1 MSTPK
6 SKIKPSITNSKKAVS
21 KPKTTQSSSS
31 KKTSRKTAPQKD
43 EYLARTFQIF
53 ENAKKSTL
61 RLSKKTSKQLT
72 EVFEDMTSDLRSRFD
87 ERVESSLEKPELKK
101 ARRFLDNQQNQLLGQ
116 YDKLLSSLG
125 LMRISTH
132 Q

>member
-6 SKIKPSITNSKKAVS
+6 SKIKPSITNSKRAVS
-21 KPKTTQSSSS
+21 KKRTTQSNSS
-31 KKTSRKTAPQKD
+31 KKTSRKATPQKD
-43 EYLARTFQIF
+43 EYLARTLRIF

-72 EVFEDMTSDLRSRFD
+72 EVFEDMTSDLRARFD
-87 ERVESSLEKPELKK
+87 EQVESSWEKPELKR
-101 ARRFLDNQQNQLLGQ
+101 ARRFLDDQQNQLLGQ

-125 LMRISTH
+125 LMRISTN